1 MFRNPFC
8 DTNKKVGTRPLPIQQ
23 DTTGDNLSARRAQAS
38 YSSKHFRRY
47 SASIALSMPEL
58 TGPNSPVVGF
68 ILALT
73 IGFLVGRSREPEA
86 DGPPRPGMRDF
97 LIIALLG
104 AVAGH
109 LGNVAI
115 AIALFA
121 GTIGAILV
129 MRAQHPERNG
139 ITTELAA
146 VATFVLGGLC
156 LTSDRQLGAG
166 LGIVLAAILAERDQ
180 LRGFVRNAISDRE
193 YIDTL
198 SFLALIFII
207 YPLLPTGSYGPFG
220 FFEPRKIWLFVIL
233 VSGVSYVG
241 YFLTKFTGG
250 ERGALLTAIV
260 GAIASTTAYTTG
272 ISQAVAEAPESAVP
286 AARYALIAN
295 SILFPRML
303 LLIAVVSPTLAI
315 AASPAFAGMTIAG
328 FASALLLAPQTKD
341 HTSVADSTFHNPFSI
356 RPALQFGVV
365 FTLVLLV
372 TRVAKHYAGYGG
384 QMVVSAISGLVDV
397 DAISLTLAG
406 FVQAGTSAARD
417 GVIGITLAAGV
428 NAIFKSAVARTSH
441 QPAFYLRLM
450 AGFVIM
456 FAVGA
461 VAIVTIDPARVIE
474 VVSHLQMN

>member
-1 MFRNPFC
+1 
-8 DTNKKVGTRPLPIQQ
+8 
-23 DTTGDNLSARRAQAS
+23 
-38 YSSKHFRRY
+38 
-47 SASIALSMPEL
+47 MPDL

-73 IGFLVGRSREPEA
+73 IGFLVGRTREP
-86 DGPPRPGMRDF
+86 DPKGPPRPGMRDF

-109 LGNVAI
+109 LANAAVT
-115 AIALFA
+115 IALFA
-121 GTIGAILV
+121 GAIGAILV
-129 MRAQHPERNG
+129 MRLQHSERNG

-146 VATFVLGGLC
+146 IATFVLGALC
-156 LTSDRQLGAG
+156 LTADRQLGAG

-180 LRGFVRNAISDRE
+180 LRRFVRDAISDRE

-241 YFLTKFTGG
+241 YFLTKFTGS

-272 ISQAVAEAPESAVP
+272 ISRAVAEAPESAVP

-303 LLIAVVSPTLAI
+303 LLVAVVSPMLAI
-315 AASPAFAGMTIAG
+315 AASPAFAAMMIAG
-328 FASALLLAPQTKD
+328 FAAAMLLARAPARKD
-341 HTSVADSTFHNPFSI
+341 QKGRAAVDSSFRNPFSI
-356 RPALQFGVV
+356 RPALEFGVV
-365 FTLVLLV
+365 FTIVLLL
-372 TRVAKHYAGYGG
+372 TRVAKNYAGYGG

-417 GVIGITLAAGV
+417 AVIGLTLAAGV
-428 NAIFKSAVARTSH
+428 NAIFKSGIAQTSH

-450 AGFVIM
+450 AGFAIM

-461 VAIVTIDPARVIE
+461 AAIVIVDPARVTE
-474 VVSHLQMN
+474 LVSPLHTN

>member
-1 MFRNPFC
+1 
-8 DTNKKVGTRPLPIQQ
+8 
-23 DTTGDNLSARRAQAS
+23 
-38 YSSKHFRRY
+38 
-47 SASIALSMPEL
+47 MPEL
-58 TGPNSPVVGF
+58 TGPNSPAVGF
-68 ILALT
+68 LLALT
-73 IGFLVGRSREPEA
+73 IGFLVGRTREP
-86 DGPPRPGMRDF
+86 DPKGPPRPGMRDF

-109 LGNVAI
+109 LANAAVAV
-115 AIALFA
+115 AMFA
-121 GTIGAILV
+121 ATIGAILV
-129 MRAQHPERNG
+129 MRAQHRERNG

-146 VATFVLGGLC
+146 VATFVLGALC
-156 LTSDRQLGAG
+156 LTSDRQFGAG

-180 LRGFVRNAISDRE
+180 LRSFVRDAISDRE
-193 YIDTL
+193 FIDTL

-220 FFEPRKIWLFVIL
+220 FFDPRKIWLFVIL

-241 YFLTKFTGG
+241 YFLTKFTGD

-272 ISQAVAEAPESAVP
+272 ISRTVADAPESAVP

-303 LLIAVVSPTLAI
+303 LLVAAISPTLAI
-315 AASPAFAGMTIAG
+315 AASPSFAAMMLAG
-328 FASALLLAPQTKD
+328 FAAAILLARAPKTPKK
-341 HTSVADSTFHNPFSI
+341 HSAVADSSFRNPFSI
-356 RPALQFGVV
+356 RPALEFGVV
-365 FTLVLLV
+365 FTIVLLV
-372 TRVAKHYAGYGG
+372 TRVAKNYAGYSG

-417 GVIGITLAAGV
+417 AVIGLTLAAGV
-428 NAIFKSAVARTSH
+428 NAIFKSGIAQTSH

-450 AGFVIM
+450 AGFAIM

-461 VAIVTIDPARVIE
+461 AAIVILNPAH
-474 VVSHLQMN
+474 VVELANQVHTN

>member
-1 MFRNPFC
+1 
-8 DTNKKVGTRPLPIQQ
+8 
-23 DTTGDNLSARRAQAS
+23 
-38 YSSKHFRRY
+38 
-47 SASIALSMPEL
+47 MPEL
-58 TGPNSPVVGF
+58 TGPNSPVLGF

-73 IGFLVGRSREPEA
+73 IGFLVGRTREPEA

-97 LIIALLG
+97 LVIALLG

-109 LGNVAI
+109 LGNAPI
-115 AIALFA
+115 GIALFA
-121 GTIGAILV
+121 GTVGAILV

-146 VATFVLGGLC
+146 VATFVLGALC

-180 LRGFVRNAISDRE
+180 LRSFVRNAISDRE

-220 FFEPRKIWLFVIL
+220 FFEPRRIWLFVIL

-250 ERGALLTAIV
+250 QRGALLTAIV

-272 ISQAVAEAPESAVP
+272 ISEAVGDAPESAVP
-286 AARYALIAN
+286 AARYAIIAN

-303 LLIAVVSPTLAI
+303 LLIAVVSPKLAI
-315 AASPAFAGMTIAG
+315 AASPAFAAMMIAG
-328 FASALLLAPQTKD
+328 LAAAMVLASAKATKKR
-341 HTSVADSTFHNPFSI
+341 SGVADSTFNNPFSI

-365 FTLVLLV
+365 FTLVLLI

-406 FVQAGTSAARD
+406 FVQAGTSPARD
-417 GVIGITLAAGV
+417 AVIGLTLAAGV
-428 NAIFKSAVARTSH
+428 NAIFKSAVARTSR

-461 VAIVTIDPARVIE
+461 VAIVTIDPDRVIE

>member
-1 MFRNPFC
+1 
-8 DTNKKVGTRPLPIQQ
+8 
-23 DTTGDNLSARRAQAS
+23 
-38 YSSKHFRRY
+38 
-47 SASIALSMPEL
+47 MPEL

-68 ILALT
+68 VLALT
-73 IGFLVGRSREPEA
+73 IGFLVGRTREP
-86 DGPPRPGMRDF
+86 DPKGPPRPGMRDF
-97 LIIALLG
+97 LIIAVLG

-109 LGNVAI
+109 LGNAAI

-121 GTIGAILV
+121 GTISAILV
-129 MRAQHPERNG
+129 MRWQHRERNG

-146 VATFVLGGLC
+146 VATFVLGALC

-180 LRGFVRNAISDRE
+180 LRDFVRNAISDRE
-193 YIDTL
+193 FIDTL

-207 YPLLPTGSYGPFG
+207 YPLLPTGSYGSFG

-241 YFLTKFTGG
+241 YFLTKFTGS

-260 GAIASTTAYTTG
+260 GAIASTTAYTTA
-272 ISQAVAEAPESAVP
+272 ISEAVAAAPDSAIP
-286 AARYALIAN
+286 AARYSLIAN
-295 SILFPRML
+295 SILFPRT
-303 LLIAVVSPTLAI
+303 LLIVAMISPTLAI
-315 AASPAFAGMTIAG
+315 AAIPAFAAMMLAG
-328 FASALLLAPQTKD
+328 FAAALLLAPVRKT
-341 HTSVADSTFHNPFSI
+341 HTAVADSTFRNPFSI
-356 RPALQFGVV
+356 RPALEFGVV
-365 FTLVLLV
+365 FTIVMLV

-397 DAISLTLAG
+397 TAISVTLASFVQSGTSPARDAVIGLTLAH
-406 FVQAGTSAARD
+406 A
-417 GVIGITLAAGV
+417 V
-428 NAIFKSAVARTSH
+428 NAIFKSTVARTSH

-461 VAIVTIDPARVIE
+461 AAIVIVDPARVIE

>member
-1 MFRNPFC
+1 M
-8 DTNKKVGTRPLPIQQ
+8 T
-23 DTTGDNLSARRAQAS
+23 
-38 YSSKHFRRY
+38 
-47 SASIALSMPEL
+47 EL
-58 TGPNSPVVGF
+58 TGPNSPAIGF
-68 ILALT
+68 LLALT
-73 IGFLVGRSREPEA
+73 IGFLVGRTREP
-86 DGPPRPGMRDF
+86 GPHDTPRPGMRDF

-109 LGNVAI
+109 LGNAAI

-129 MRAQHPERNG
+129 MRLQQPKRNG

-146 VATFVLGGLC
+146 VATFVLGALC
-156 LTSDRQLGAG
+156 LTSDRQFGAG
-166 LGIVLAAILAERDQ
+166 LGIVLAAILAEREQ
-180 LRGFVRNAISDRE
+180 LRRFVRDAISDRE
-193 YIDTL
+193 FIDTL

-207 YPLLPTGSYGPFG
+207 YPLLPAGSYGPFE
-220 FFEPRKIWLFVIL
+220 FFDPRRIWLFVIL

-241 YFLTKFTGG
+241 YFLTKFTGN

-272 ISQAVAEAPESAVP
+272 VSQAVATAPQTAIP
-286 AARYALIAN
+286 AARYAIISN

-303 LLIAVVSPTLAI
+303 LLVVLVSPTLAI
-315 AASPAFAGMTIAG
+315 AASPSFAAMMLAG
-328 FASALLLAPQTKD
+328 FATALIIAPVTKK
-341 HTSVADSTFHNPFSI
+341 HTAVADSTFRNPFSI

-372 TRVAKHYAGYGG
+372 TRVAKNNAGYSG

-397 DAISLTLAG
+397 DAISLTRSG
-406 FVQAGTSAARD
+406 VGQAGTSAARD
-417 GVIGITLAAGV
+417 AVIGLTLAAGV
-428 NAIFKSAVARTSH
+428 NAIFKSAVAQTSH

-461 VAIVTIDPARVIE
+461 AAIVIVDPARVTE

>member
-1 MFRNPFC
+1 MF
-8 DTNKKVGTRPLPIQQ
+8 G
-23 DTTGDNLSARRAQAS
+23 
-38 YSSKHFRRY
+38 
-47 SASIALSMPEL
+47 
-58 TGPNSPVVGF
+58 
-68 ILALT
+68 
-73 IGFLVGRSREPEA
+73 
-86 DGPPRPGMRDF
+86 
-97 LIIALLG
+97 
-104 AVAGH
+104 
-109 LGNVAI
+109 
-115 AIALFA
+115 

-129 MRAQHPERNG
+129 MRLQHPERNG

-146 VATFVLGGLC
+146 VATFALGALC
-156 LTSDRQLGAG
+156 LTADRQLGAG

-180 LRGFVRNAISDRE
+180 LRNFVRTAISDRE

-272 ISQAVAEAPESAVP
+272 VSQAVKDAPETAVP

-303 LLIAVVSPTLAI
+303 LLVAVVSPTLAI
-315 AASPAFAGMTIAG
+315 AASFAFAAMMFAG
-328 FASALLLAPQTKD
+328 FASAVVLAREPAKKD
-341 HTSVADSTFHNPFSI
+341 KKSRETVDSSFRNPFSI

-372 TRVAKHYAGYGG
+372 TRIAKNYAGYGG

-417 GVIGITLAAGV
+417 AVIGMTLAAGV
-428 NAIFKSAVARTSH
+428 NAIFKSAIARTSH

-461 VAIVTIDPARVIE
+461 AAIVIIDPARVVG
-474 VVSHLQMN
+474 VVNQLHTK

>member
-1 MFRNPFC
+1 
-8 DTNKKVGTRPLPIQQ
+8 
-23 DTTGDNLSARRAQAS
+23 
-38 YSSKHFRRY
+38 
-47 SASIALSMPEL
+47 MPEL

-73 IGFLVGRSREPEA
+73 IGFLVGRSREPEPN
-86 DGPPRPGMRDF
+86 GPPRPGMRDF

-109 LGNVAI
+109 LGNPAI

-146 VATFVLGGLC
+146 IATFVLGGLC
-156 LTSDRQLGAG
+156 LTSDRQFGAG

-180 LRGFVRNAISDRE
+180 LRSFVRNAISDRE

-250 ERGALLTAIV
+250 QRGALLTAIV

-272 ISQAVAEAPESAVP
+272 VSQAVADAPESAVP
-286 AARYALIAN
+286 AARYAIIAN

-303 LLIAVVSPTLAI
+303 LLIAVVSPALAI
-315 AASPAFAGMTIAG
+315 AASPAFAAMTIAG
-328 FASALLLAPQTKD
+328 LVAAMVLARATAKKKR
-341 HTSVADSTFHNPFSI
+341 SGVADSTFRNPFSI

-365 FTLVLLV
+365 FTLVLLI

-406 FVQAGTSAARD
+406 FVQAGTSPARD
-417 GVIGITLAAGV
+417 AVIGITLAAGV
-428 NAIFKSAVARTSH
+428 NAIFKSAIARTSH

-461 VAIVTIDPARVIE
+461 IAIVTIDPARVTE

>member
-1 MFRNPFC
+1 
-8 DTNKKVGTRPLPIQQ
+8 
-23 DTTGDNLSARRAQAS
+23 
-38 YSSKHFRRY
+38 
-47 SASIALSMPEL
+47 MPEL
-58 TGPNSPVVGF
+58 TGPNSPVLGF

-73 IGFLVGRSREPEA
+73 IGFLVGRTREPEA

-109 LGNVAI
+109 LGNAAI
-115 AIALFA
+115 GIALFA

-146 VATFVLGGLC
+146 IATFVLGVLC
-156 LTSDRQLGAG
+156 LTTDRQFGAG

-180 LRGFVRNAISDRE
+180 LRSFVRNAISDRE

-220 FFEPRKIWLFVIL
+220 FFEPRRIWLFVIL

-250 ERGALLTAIV
+250 QRGALLTAIV

-272 ISQAVAEAPESAVP
+272 ISQAVADAPESAVP
-286 AARYALIAN
+286 AARYAIIAN

-303 LLIAVVSPTLAI
+303 LLIAVVSPKLAI
-315 AASPAFAGMTIAG
+315 AASPAFAAMMIAG
-328 FASALLLAPQTKD
+328 LAAAMVLAPAQKRRNAAQLQIPL
-341 HTSVADSTFHNPFSI
+341 SVTHFPFVPHSS
-356 RPALQFGVV
+356 
-365 FTLVLLV
+365 
-372 TRVAKHYAGYGG
+372 
-384 QMVVSAISGLVDV
+384 SAWC
-397 DAISLTLAG
+397 
-406 FVQAGTSAARD
+406 
-417 GVIGITLAAGV
+417 
-428 NAIFKSAVARTSH
+428 
-441 QPAFYLRLM
+441 LR
-450 AGFVIM
+450 
-456 FAVGA
+456 
-461 VAIVTIDPARVIE
+461 
-474 VVSHLQMN
+474 SCC

>member
-1 MFRNPFC
+1 
-8 DTNKKVGTRPLPIQQ
+8 
-23 DTTGDNLSARRAQAS
+23 
-38 YSSKHFRRY
+38 
-47 SASIALSMPEL
+47 MPDL

-73 IGFLVGRSREPEA
+73 IGFLVGRTREPDPKA
-86 DGPPRPGMRDF
+86 PPRPGMRDF

-104 AVAGH
+104 AVAGP
-109 LGNVAI
+109 LGNAAI
-115 AIALFA
+115 AIAMFG

-129 MRAQHPERNG
+129 MRLQHPERNG

-146 VATFVLGGLC
+146 VATFVLGALC
-156 LTSDRQLGAG
+156 LTADRQFGAG
-166 LGIVLAAILAERDQ
+166 LGIVLAAILEERDQ
-180 LRGFVRNAISDRE
+180 LRRFVRNAISDRE

-272 ISQAVAEAPESAVP
+272 ISRVVADSPEGAIP

-303 LLIAVVSPTLAI
+303 LLVAVVSPTLAI
-315 AASPAFAGMTIAG
+315 AASVAFAAMMLAG
-328 FASALLLAPQTKD
+328 FAAAMLLAPVTRK
-341 HTSVADSTFHNPFSI
+341 HTSIADSSFRNPFSI
-356 RPALQFGVV
+356 RPALEFGVV
-365 FTLVLLV
+365 FTIVLLV

-417 GVIGITLAAGV
+417 AVIGLTLAAGV
-428 NAIFKSAVARTSH
+428 NAIFKSAIARTSH
-441 QPAFYLRLM
+441 QPSFYLRLM

-461 VAIVTIDPARVIE
+461 AAIVIVDPARVVG
-474 VVSHLQMN
+474 VVNQLHIN